1 MRIRDWSSVVCSSDL
16 LTLTATIAEPI
27 ESKQTVTS
35 LIDDAIP
42 DVSDLVDTLAN
53 RVGGRRIYRAAPVA
67 SDVPER
73 SVCRVPAMSPET
85 GAPWSGDWP
94 RPPRLPDRPALIHT
108 VSLLPDPPP
117 VSFTSPG
124 DRRPVKCTD
133 TPTRPFGPW
142 RKRDDKRLAV
152 SDNFLYG

>member
-1 MRIRDWSSVVCSSDL
+1 MRISDWSSDVCSSDL
-16 LTLTATIAEPI
+16 PI
-27 ESKQTVTS
+27 DSKQTVTS

-85 GAPWSGDWP
+85 GATWSGDWP
-94 RPPRLPDRPALIHT
+94 RPPRLLHRPELIAT
-108 VSLLPDPPP
+108 VALLPDHPP
-117 VSFTSPG
+117 VSFHSLG
-124 DRRPVKCTD
+124 DRPRDNRTRSQERPVR
-133 TPTRPFGPW
+133 PTR
-142 RKRDDKRLAV
+142 
-152 SDNFLYG
+152 

>member
-85 GAPWSGDWP
+85 GATWSGDWP
-94 RPPRLPDRPALIHT
+94 RPPRLLDRPALIET
-108 VSLLPDPPP
+108 VALMPDHPP
-117 VSFTSPG
+117 VSFTWRG
-124 DRRPVKCTD
+124 VRRRVKRAD
-133 TPTRPFGPW
+133 GPERLFGETG
-142 RKRDDKRLAV
+142 RAACRGRGCQYV
-152 SDNFLYG
+152 Y

>member
-85 GAPWSGDWP
+85 GATWSGDWP
-94 RPPRLPDRPALIHT
+94 RPPRLLDRPELIETVALPPYH
-108 VSLLPDPPP
+108 PP
-117 VSFTSPG
+117 VSFTWP
-124 DRRPVKCTD
+124 RLRPLVKRADGPAT
-133 TPTRPFGPW
+133 PFGQW
-142 RKRDDKRLAV
+142 WNRDTT
-152 SDNFLYG
+152 